1 MAYVVYGDFNCPY
14 SYLASLRVDEV
25 VRRGASGIEWRAVE
39 HDPRLPLTGSP
50 SGAAADEWAR
60 ELREIAGVARPAE
73 RVPDAPP
80 AVVSNTGAA
89 VAAYAEALTD
99 GLADEVRRALFR
111 AIWVE
116 GRHVSS
122 PYEIR
127 RIVAELMYPRTLPD
141 GHRYGPDLPMP
152 VDAGRVADGTER
164 RFGATVSVLG
174 GPLTVA
180 GQRRVERW
188 RAEWRT
194 LTPVVPAVV
203 CPDGV
208 VLPGLDGLTR
218 LADLLDG
225 PPPAAAAPPDAGLGL
240 ARAA

>member
-1 MAYVVYGDFNCPY
+1 MAYVVYGDYNCPY
-14 SYLASLRVDEV
+14 SYLASLRVDEL
-25 VRRGASGIEWRAVE
+25 VRRGGSGVEWRAVE

-60 ELREIAGVARPAE
+60 ELRQIAGLARPGEA
-73 RVPDAPP
+73 VPDAPP
-80 AVVSNTGAA
+80 PVVSNTGAA

-99 GLADEVRRALFR
+99 GLAHEVRRALFR

-116 GRHVSS
+116 GRHVGS

-152 VDAGRVADGTER
+152 IDAGRAAAGTER

-174 GPLTVA
+174 GPLTVT

-188 RAEWRT
+188 RAEWRA

-203 CPDGV
+203 CPDGT
-208 VLPGLDGLTR
+208 VLPGLDGLAR

-225 PPPAAAAPPDAGLGL
+225 PLPAATAPVNAERGL